1 MRTIYIT
8 DLIGSYCGMHY
19 YDEAFVEILRE
30 KGFQVEILSTFNER
44 GKNRF
49 SLLYFKRI
57 K

>member
-44 GKNRF
+44 GKKTVF
-49 SLLYFKRI
+49 PSYISKE
-57 K
+57 